1 MTSPRMKHYL
11 HRTFGGPEVLE
22 LVEGD
27 RPEPAPGEILV
38 RVHAA
43 GVNPV
48 DALTRQGL
56 APLPGD
62 PPYFPGWDSSGVV
75 EGVGNGVT
83 RFRTGDEVFGMHPG
97 GAYAEYLTAPADAFA
112 KKPPQLTHIEAAGAP
127 AAALTGWQALVTL
140 GQLQPGQKVLVHAAA
155 GGVGHLAVQ
164 IAKARGAFVYGT
176 ARAAKHEFLR
186 GLGVDEPIDYTTD
199 DFVAVA
205 RDVDIALDLIG
216 GEYGP
221 RTLATLRPGGL
232 LVSAIVWN
240 PGFGEDVP
248 KVTGVR
254 FVPLLVAANG
264 DELTEIASLLADGR
278 VKVHVDT
285 VLPFTEAAKA
295 AELLETKRTS
305 GKIVLDVTA

>member
-1 MTSPRMKHYL
+1 MRHYL

-27 RPEPAPGEILV
+27 RPVPAGGEILV

-43 GVNPV
+43 GINPV
-48 DALTRQGL
+48 DSLTRLGA
-56 APLPGD
+56 APLPGE
-62 PPYFPGWDSSGVV
+62 PPYFPGWDSSGTV
-75 EGVGNGVT
+75 EAIGPGVT
-83 RFRTGDEVFGMHPG
+83 RFRTGDEVFGMFPG
-97 GAYAEYLTAPADAFA
+97 GAYAEYLSAPADAFA
-112 KKPPQLTHIEAAGAP
+112 KKPAQITHIEAAGAP
-127 AAALTGWQALVTL
+127 AATLTAWQALITI
-140 GQLQPGQKVLVHAAA
+140 GRLQPGQKVLIHAAA

-164 IAKARGAFVYGT
+164 IAKEHGAFVYGT
-176 ARAAKHEFLR
+176 ARAAKHDFLR
-186 GLGVDEPIDYTTD
+186 SLGVDEPIDYTTD

-216 GEYGP
+216 GDYGP

-248 KVTGVR
+248 QLTGVR
-254 FVPLLVAANG
+254 FVPLLVSPNG
-264 DELTEIASLLADGR
+264 DELTEIAALLADGR
-278 VKVHVDT
+278 VKVHIDS
-285 VLPFTEAAKA
+285 VLPFAEAAKA
-295 AELLETKRTS
+295 AELLETKRIS